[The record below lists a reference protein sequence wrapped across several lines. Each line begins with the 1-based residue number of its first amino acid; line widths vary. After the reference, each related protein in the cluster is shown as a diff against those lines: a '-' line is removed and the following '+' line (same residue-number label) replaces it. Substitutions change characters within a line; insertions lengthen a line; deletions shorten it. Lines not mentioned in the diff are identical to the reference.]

1 MQQKYVLTELDSGE
15 RVISERLAHVRSVA
29 IGFWIGAGS
38 RDETDAKAGI
48 SHFIEHLLFK
58 GTASYSAQEIAE
70 TFDGLGGELNAAT
83 SREHTVV
90 YARVPDDKLEV
101 ALDVMGEMVFAPAFA
116 ELDAEREVV
125 LEEIAMYEDQPQE
138 LVHDLISEAT
148 FGSHPL
154 GRPVI
159 GRAEVISSVTRR
171 SISAY
176 HRSMYVPGN
185 VVVAA
190 AGNMKHEEFERLL
203 VRAQRRASAAA
214 RKGPK
219 VRPALVKPPPPS
231 LRFQRKDTEQY
242 HVCIAAPGIARTD
255 RRRFAA
261 SLLDGILGGSA
272 SSRLFQEIREKRG
285 MAYAVYSFASQYTD
299 TGQIGIYIGTREDN
313 VSACLE
319 IASEQIADI
328 AGGNVRPDEL
338 ARAKENLK
346 GRILLSMEST
356 SNRMS
361 RLGKSLITDTELLSI
376 DRIMAE
382 IDAVEPDALAELAE
396 VLLAPEKLSAAGIG
410 PKRGALPRGDR
421 AREPRARARRVKV
434 TLFGR
439 GGKVGSVLAPAL
451 EAPGTS
457 WSSSTQAEAMV
468 DFTAPDAVEANV
480 ARGARAGRALCGR
493 DERLGSRAAGGAG
506 RGARSGAVRRAELR
520 DRRGP
525 DAAACGRGG
534 ELPSA
539 GGDRRAARGGEEG
552 RAVGHGQGDR

>member
-1 MQQKYVLTELDSGE
+1 VQQKYVLTELDSGE
-15 RVISERLAHVRSVA
+15 RVITERLAHVRSVS

-38 RDETDAKAGI
+38 RDETDAKAGL

-58 GTASYSAQEIAE
+58 GTASYSAQQIAE
-70 TFDGLGGELNAAT
+70 IFDGLGGELNAAT

-101 ALDVMGEMVFAPAFA
+101 ALDVMGEMVFAPAFG

-148 FGSHPL
+148 FGTHAL

-159 GRAEVISSVTRR
+159 GRAEVISTVSRR
-171 SISAY
+171 VVSGY

-190 AGNMKHEEFERLL
+190 AGNLRHEEFERLL
-203 VRAQRRASAAA
+203 VRVQRRAAAPT
-214 RKGPK
+214 RKGPR
-219 VRPALVKPPPPS
+219 VRPALVKAPS
-231 LRFQRKDTEQY
+231 PGLRFQRKDTEQY
-242 HVCIAAPGIARTD
+242 HVCVAAPGIARSD

-299 TGQIGIYIGTREDN
+299 TGQVGVYIGTREDN
-313 VSACLE
+313 VAACLE

-328 AGGNVRPDEL
+328 AAGNVRPEEL
-338 ARAKENLK
+338 VRAKDNLK
-346 GRILLSMEST
+346 GRIMLSMEST

-376 DRIMAE
+376 ERIMAE
-382 IDAVEPDALAELAE
+382 IDAVEPEALAELAG
-396 VLLAPEKLSAAGIG
+396 VLLAPERLSAAGIG
-410 PKRGALPRGDR
+410 PDEERFLAAVEHVNPGL
-421 AREPRARARRVKV
+421 ARA
-434 TLFGR
+434 
-439 GGKVGSVLAPAL
+439 A
-451 EAPGTS
+451 
-457 WSSSTQAEAMV
+457 
-468 DFTAPDAVEANV
+468 
-480 ARGARAGRALCGR
+480 
-493 DERLGSRAAGGAG
+493 
-506 RGARSGAVRRAELR
+506 
-520 DRRGP
+520 
-525 DAAACGRGG
+525 
-534 ELPSA
+534 
-539 GGDRRAARGGEEG
+539 
-552 RAVGHGQGDR
+552 